1 MFQKSANGSSSQPTI
16 IARGVTLEGNFQG
29 QGDVSVEGHVK
40 GSLITT
46 GSLTVGPEAVI
57 EAEVKAAE
65 ASVAGTIQGNVT
77 VTNRCEVRATA
88 KIIGDVT
95 AQVIAIE
102 AGASL
107 QGRLTVGT
115 KSPEP
120 RRSLG
125 AERNVVHATAS

>member
-1 MFQKSANGSSSQPTI
+1 MFQKSTSGSSSQPTI

-29 QGDVSVEGHVK
+29 QGDVTVEGHVK
-40 GSLITT
+40 GSLTTT

-57 EAEVKAAE
+57 EAEVRAAE

-77 VTNRCEVRATA
+77 ITNRCEVRATA
-88 KIIGDVT
+88 KIVGDVT

-107 QGRLTVGT
+107 QGRLMVGT
-115 KSPEP
+115 KSTEQK
-120 RRSLG
+120 RS
-125 AERNVVHATAS
+125 ASTERGVAHAAA